1 MSVYD
6 EHYQL
11 ENLFG
16 QPYPEFVTFM
26 QAWEPK
32 GTVLDVGC
40 GQGRDAL
47 FLAKLGYTV
56 TGIDA
61 SKLGIEQMVTTAAAQ
76 KLNLTGIVADFHT
89 YTFQQTYDV
98 VVLDSILHF
107 QKKDFEK
114 ELALLQTLTSLLN
127 PGGLICLFVHKSKA
141 KEKHLKQF
149 FAQNCPTWPI
159 LAAQHIRYSYEE
171 PDTGFKS
178 LSWFFMFFAQRPFP
192 G

>member
-6 EHYQL
+6 EYYRL

-16 QPYPEFVTFM
+16 QPYPEFVAFM
-26 QAWEPK
+26 KEWEPK

-56 TGIDA
+56 TGIDV
-61 SKLGIEQMVTTAAAQ
+61 SKLGIEQMLANAAAQ
-76 KLNLTGIVADFHT
+76 KLNLSGIVGDFHT

-98 VVLDSILHF
+98 VVLNSILHF
-107 QKKDFEK
+107 QKKDMEK
-114 ELALLQTLTSLLN
+114 ELALLQTVTSLLN

-141 KEKHLKQF
+141 KEKHLTQF
-149 FAQNCPTWPI
+149 FAQNYPEWPI
-159 LAAQHIRYSYEE
+159 LTTQYIRYSYEE
-171 PDTGFKS
+171 PDSGFKS
-178 LSWFFMFFAQRPFP
+178 LSWFFMYFVQKKK
-192 G
+192 